1 MEEREVVDDQK
12 LQQPL
17 AQRLINNSNYILVV
31 ALILINVV
39 INVMEIEDGK
49 IQLNSFKEYIWLD
62 WVFWG
67 IITFVP
73 PVITV
78 VMRTV
83 LQKEG
88 ISKSKSTYP
97 ELIDEHYSYIKHDS
111 SKKVR
116 SESEYL
122 REEATK
128 KSIKTLLITLIGSFL
143 TGSLSYGW
151 DTTSWL
157 RLALNTLMALVVGF
171 LAFTASYN
179 YGITELKT
187 WYILDIERLK
197 SLDREAMIA
206 SGKYLP
212 EVK

>member
-97 ELIDEHYSYIKHDS
+97 ELIDEHYSYIKNDS